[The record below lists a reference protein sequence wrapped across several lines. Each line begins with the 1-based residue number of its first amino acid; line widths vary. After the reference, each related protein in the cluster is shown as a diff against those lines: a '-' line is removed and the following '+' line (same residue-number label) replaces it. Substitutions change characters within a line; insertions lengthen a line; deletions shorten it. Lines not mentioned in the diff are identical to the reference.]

1 MRLGGMM
8 GAGGK
13 VVGWGMQNLGHEGQT
28 MDKHRRSGAKIRP
41 EKWDQKMN
49 RKMRHLQNGGG
60 GGRFCKKAS
69 FFASFTISFLQ
80 NGPKMLL
87 KISRK

>member
-13 VVGWGMQNLGHEGQT
+13 VMGWGMQNLGHEGQT
-28 MDKHRRSGAKIRP
+28 MDKHRRSGARIRP

-60 GGRFCKKAS
+60 GAILQKGVIFC
-69 FFASFTISFLQ
+69 FIYDFLLTKWAE
-80 NGPKMLL
+80 NVIKN
-87 KISRK
+87 

>member
-1 MRLGGMM
+1 MM

-28 MDKHRRSGAKIRP
+28 MDKHRRSGARIRP

-60 GGRFCKKAS
+60 GDFAKRRHFLLHLRFPSYKMGRKCY
-69 FFASFTISFLQ
+69 
-80 NGPKMLL
+80 
-87 KISRK
+87 